1 MGGYQSVL
9 NGLYYHT
16 TFVAIHRRISTLA
29 QCNHRKTPI
38 INNVPFPRRFSPS
51 NTLQNASI
59 VYPRKD
65 GTFPSKIAL
74 VSSLHLSPSPSTNIN
89 REKRQKSFNFQQKC
103 HWQCTCHAPVTK
115 RHSIRQP
122 NQLSPHWCWS
132 HVDPT
137 RGSRD
142 ISPGLDPCFA
152 LFAFLRHFHHQLSH
166 VKATGKTRF
175 CITCHALIMHPTDPK
190 S

>member
-74 VSSLHLSPSPSTNIN
+74 VSSLHLSRSPSTNIN
-89 REKRQKSFNFQQKC
+89 REKNVKNRSISNKSATGSARATRRSPNDTHFASPINYLR
-103 HWQCTCHAPVTK
+103 TGVDPM
-115 RHSIRQP
+115 SIRP
-122 NQLSPHWCWS
+122 VVPE
-132 HVDPT
+132 
-137 RGSRD
+137 
-142 ISPGLDPCFA
+142 I
-152 LFAFLRHFHHQLSH
+152 
-166 VKATGKTRF
+166 
-175 CITCHALIMHPTDPK
+175 
-190 S
+190 